1 MLLNHLFES
10 YGAAAGVETIKQ
22 LLHAVK
28 DGKDIDLK
36 VGPEMTPITYPE
48 ARYLLSFFKANR
60 HLGDGVAKY
69 FGDPNWVIGKLE
81 KRDAIQSPDRLN
93 KFDIERMKDVQK
105 DKVLDLEEIN
115 VDHDD
120 ERHNKKRMAEET
132 YKGWKYETDII
143 DYDDNRKI
151 SHTAKKDGKR
161 VDIDWSPYSHMSDE
175 EFKTWVD
182 LDMPTRKDVDSIGPL
197 DAEDLASM
205 MKTKLGTKARLTQ
218 EDSDV
223 PPATRDYITKTIA
236 KKIKPGLDPDGE
248 EFEKEAY
255 LYHTSEL
262 GKRDL
267 MAKGGNWK
275 AYYDA
280 IKWWYKNTNES
291 VEEAKKDDDIT
302 KKLDS
307 KTKVAL
313 KKAQMKTAGITKGDP
328 VAAMAMDLEKDVKR
342 LDKENDKEE
351 ADIAAQDLVDK
362 YHTQEL
368 EQLKKMLD
376 SILKK

>member
-1 MLLNHLFES
+1 MLINQLFEA
-10 YGAAAGVETIKQ
+10 YGAAAGVETIRQ
-22 LLHAVK
+22 LIHAVK

-48 ARYLLSFFKANR
+48 ARYLLGFFKANR

-69 FGDPNWVIGKLE
+69 FGDPNWVISKLE

-105 DKVLDLEEIN
+105 DKVLDLEEIH

-120 ERHNKKRMAEET
+120 QRNNKKRMAEEA
-132 YKGWKYETDII
+132 YKGWEYETDIEE
-143 DYDDNRKI
+143 YDDNRKI
-151 SHTAKKDGKR
+151 SHTAKKGDQE
-161 VDIDWSPYSHMSDE
+161 VSIDWSPYNYMSDE

-197 DAEDLASM
+197 DAEDLASL

-223 PPATRDYITKTIA
+223 PPATRDYMTKVIA
-236 KKIKPGLDPDGE
+236 GKIKPGLDPDGS
-248 EFEKEAY
+248 EFEDQAY

-262 GKRDL
+262 GRRDL

-280 IKWWYKNTNES
+280 IKWHYMNANES

-302 KKLDS
+302 KKLDP

-313 KKAQMKTAGITKGDP
+313 KKQQMKTAGITKGDP
-328 VAAMAMDLEKDVKR
+328 IAAMAMGLEKDVDR
-342 LDKENDKEE
+342 LDKENDREE

>member
-81 KRDAIQSPDRLN
+81 KRDATMSPDRLN

-120 ERHNKKRMAEET
+120 EKHNKKRMAEEA
-132 YKGWKYETDII
+132 YKGWEYETDII

-161 VDIDWSPYSHMSDE
+161 VDIDWSPYNYMSDE

-197 DAEDLASM
+197 SSEDLASM
-205 MKTKLGTKARLTQ
+205 MKTKLGTKARLAQ
-218 EDSDV
+218 
-223 PPATRDYITKTIA
+223 
-236 KKIKPGLDPDGE
+236 
-248 EFEKEAY
+248 
-255 LYHTSEL
+255 
-262 GKRDL
+262 
-267 MAKGGNWK
+267 
-275 AYYDA
+275 
-280 IKWWYKNTNES
+280 
-291 VEEAKKDDDIT
+291 EAKKEDDIT
-302 KKLDS
+302 KKLDP

-313 KKAQMKTAGITKGDP
+313 KKAQMKTAGVTKGDP
-328 VAAMAMDLEKDVKR
+328 VAALAMDLEKDVKR

>member
-120 ERHNKKRMAEET
+120 ERHNKKRMAEEA
-132 YKGWKYETDII
+132 YKGWEYETDII

-161 VDIDWSPYSHMSDE
+161 VDIDWSPYNYMSDE

-197 DAEDLASM
+197 GADDLASM

-218 EDSDV
+218 E
-223 PPATRDYITKTIA
+223 
-236 KKIKPGLDPDGE
+236 
-248 EFEKEAY
+248 
-255 LYHTSEL
+255 
-262 GKRDL
+262 
-267 MAKGGNWK
+267 
-275 AYYDA
+275 
-280 IKWWYKNTNES
+280 
-291 VEEAKKDDDIT
+291 EAKKEDDIT
-302 KKLDS
+302 KKLDP

-328 VAAMAMDLEKDVKR
+328 VAALAVDLEKDVNR